1 MRGKLAMKIAI
12 IGSGIS
18 GLVAA
23 YHLQHEHDVTVF
35 EANDYIGGHTNTASA
50 EVDGESYAVDTGFI
64 VFNDWTYPNF
74 IQLLDEL
81 KVESQPTEMSFSVHD
96 EKTGLEYNGH
106 SLNTLFAQRR
116 NFFRPKFYRM
126 VADILR
132 FNRQAK
138 SIEFDVELGSNDP
151 MTVGEFLKRYKYSA
165 EFQNYY
171 LLPMGAAIWSCPTGV
186 FAEFPIRFIAEFYK
200 NHGLLNVGDRPT
212 WRVIKGGSQTYVRA
226 LIRGF
231 EDRIRLN
238 SPVLKVQR
246 TKQSVQVSTAES
258 NEQFDHVIFACHSDQ
273 ALRIIGSDST
283 KVEQEVLSEF
293 PYSRNT
299 AVLHTDTKM
308 LPKRR
313 LAWASW
319 NYRIKQEDR
328 ALAGVTYNMSLLQQI
343 ESPHTF
349 CVTLNGDEEIDPT
362 KILQRYVYHH
372 PVFTLNRAAAQ
383 ARHSELLNSNRTS
396 FCGAYW
402 GNGFHEDGVVSALA
416 VVRSLTQG
424 QSGQSLSANEFERIG
439 G

>member
-1 MRGKLAMKIAI
+1 
-12 IGSGIS
+12 
-18 GLVAA
+18 
-23 YHLQHEHDVTVF
+23 
-35 EANDYIGGHTNTASA
+35 
-50 EVDGESYAVDTGFI
+50 
-64 VFNDWTYPNF
+64 
-74 IQLLDEL
+74 
-81 KVESQPTEMSFSVHD
+81 
-96 EKTGLEYNGH
+96 
-106 SLNTLFAQRR
+106 
-116 NFFRPKFYRM
+116 
-126 VADILR
+126 
-132 FNRQAK
+132 
-138 SIEFDVELGSNDP
+138 
-151 MTVGEFLKRYKYSA
+151 
-165 EFQNYY
+165 
-171 LLPMGAAIWSCPTGV
+171 MGAAIWSCPTGV

-226 LIRGF
+226 LICGF

-396 FCGAYW
+396 FCSCQRRRAGMDAAHGA
-402 GNGFHEDGVVSALA
+402 GASIRQRHRASISNGWFSPVS
-416 VVRSLTQG
+416 
-424 QSGQSLSANEFERIG
+424 QSNSRC
-439 G
+439 

>member
-1 MRGKLAMKIAI
+1 
-12 IGSGIS
+12 
-18 GLVAA
+18 
-23 YHLQHEHDVTVF
+23 
-35 EANDYIGGHTNTASA
+35 
-50 EVDGESYAVDTGFI
+50 
-64 VFNDWTYPNF
+64 
-74 IQLLDEL
+74 
-81 KVESQPTEMSFSVHD
+81 
-96 EKTGLEYNGH
+96 
-106 SLNTLFAQRR
+106 
-116 NFFRPKFYRM
+116 
-126 VADILR
+126 
-132 FNRQAK
+132 
-138 SIEFDVELGSNDP
+138 
-151 MTVGEFLKRYKYSA
+151 
-165 EFQNYY
+165 
-171 LLPMGAAIWSCPTGV
+171 
-186 FAEFPIRFIAEFYK
+186 
-200 NHGLLNVGDRPT
+200 
-212 WRVIKGGSQTYVRA
+212 
-226 LIRGF
+226 
-231 EDRIRLN
+231 
-238 SPVLKVQR
+238 
-246 TKQSVQVSTAES
+246 
-258 NEQFDHVIFACHSDQ
+258 
-273 ALRIIGSDST
+273 
-283 KVEQEVLSEF
+283 
-293 PYSRNT
+293 
-299 AVLHTDTKM
+299 M

>member
-1 MRGKLAMKIAI
+1 
-12 IGSGIS
+12 
-18 GLVAA
+18 
-23 YHLQHEHDVTVF
+23 
-35 EANDYIGGHTNTASA
+35 
-50 EVDGESYAVDTGFI
+50 
-64 VFNDWTYPNF
+64 
-74 IQLLDEL
+74 
-81 KVESQPTEMSFSVHD
+81 
-96 EKTGLEYNGH
+96 
-106 SLNTLFAQRR
+106 
-116 NFFRPKFYRM
+116 
-126 VADILR
+126 
-132 FNRQAK
+132 
-138 SIEFDVELGSNDP
+138 

-258 NEQFDHVIFACHSDQ
+258 NEQFDHVIVACHSDQ